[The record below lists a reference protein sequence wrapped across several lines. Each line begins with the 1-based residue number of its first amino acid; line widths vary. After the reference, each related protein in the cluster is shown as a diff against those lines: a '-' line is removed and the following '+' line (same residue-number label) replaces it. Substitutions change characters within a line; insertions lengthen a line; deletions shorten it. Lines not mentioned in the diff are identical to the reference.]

1 MLKPLRY
8 KVGGPSEVYA
18 SRAAFFLCGINRRD
32 MGVLLMRLQGQGGW
46 RIGNLLITFRFSA
59 IFLVISRKRYIF
71 AEKFHVL
78 NYRLWQH

>member
-18 SRAAFFLCGINRRD
+18 SSRAAFFLCGINRRD

-46 RIGNLLITFRFSA
+46 RIAYFADNLQ
-59 IFLVISRKRYIF
+59 IFCDFLGDFMKKIYFCGKV
-71 AEKFHVL
+71 
-78 NYRLWQH
+78 